1 MLLTAS
7 GGAGVITDGTYFG
20 NALEEVAASDDLSFT
35 EDFAKCCAAEG
46 RKAGVNWTFSPVVD
60 IDLNYM
66 NPITNVRTFG
76 SDPEKILSNA
86 FSDGRL

>member
-7 GGAGVITDGTYFG
+7 GGAGGITGGTYFG
-20 NALEEVAASDDLSFT
+20 NALEVAASDDLTCT
-35 EDFAKCCAAEG
+35 EDFVKCCAAKR